1 MMRRVANNRG
11 SALVLALAVLGV
23 IVTFGFA
30 MYRFT
35 ILERDALTGEINA
48 DRARW
53 DAKSG
58 VEHAIG
64 ELQAALASGQVD
76 ALLNTPLEPVSIGVY
91 HLANAR
97 LGADSAPPVPDDRYE
112 STAAVTIG
120 DECARM
126 NVNLAPPA
134 VLISILHI
142 DGEKARQVR
151 EKLPRLDGLAANNAE
166 EGRRWLSSVD
176 ELSGLQ
182 VLPPDALTPERMNDL
197 TVFSALDMQN
207 AAGYVNLNTA
217 SSAVIEAAL
226 GVTPDVAAK
235 VIAARPLKSLDDLVA
250 ATGKDPN
257 GFNFKPAPDNPG
269 GLPRELAF
277 TSRCFRIAST
287 ATLTRK
293 ATGETKKARV
303 EAVVQFPEGAA
314 PRIVYWNEPSVGANT
329 GK

>member
-1 MMRRVANNRG
+1 MTRRGGHNRG
-11 SALVLALAVLGV
+11 SALVFALAILGI

-35 ILERDALTGEINA
+35 LLESDALGDDIDR

-53 DAKSG
+53 DAASG
-58 VEHAIG
+58 VEHAIA
-64 ELQAALASGQVD
+64 ELQTAIGSGQVD
-76 ALLNTPLEPVSIGVY
+76 ALLKPEGVAPVSLGIY
-91 HLANAR
+91 RLASTLPNSDAS
-97 LGADSAPPVPDDRYE
+97 LIPDDRYE
-112 STAAVTIG
+112 SSASVTIS

-134 VLISILHI
+134 VLISMLKI

-151 EKLPRLDGLAANNAE
+151 EKLPRLDGAPASPE

-182 VLPPDALTPERMNDL
+182 VLAPDTLTPERVKDL

-226 GVTPDVAAK
+226 GVTPEVAAK
-235 VIAARPLKSLDDLVA
+235 VIAARPLNSLDALVA

-257 GFNFKPAPDNPG
+257 GFNFKPAADNPS

-277 TSRCFRIAST
+277 SSRCFRITST

-293 ATGETKKARV
+293 ATQDTNTATV